1 MQLMLKA
8 PVAAR
13 PVAAAPRRSRMVIAR
28 SSGPHPT
35 LKVRK
40 QLPRRSFLSCVA
52 SGGFE
57 LAFWACRESFG
68 KRLSPLQSL
77 FLQDVDDIN
86 KKVKEAI
93 KEAEDTCNGGD
104 TAHCAAA

>member
-40 QLPRRSFLSCVA
+40 QLPRRSFLSCVVA
-52 SGGFE
+52 SGGTQ
-57 LAFWACRESFG
+57 LAFYACRESLG
-68 KRLSPLQSL
+68 M
-77 FLQDVDDIN
+77 
-86 KKVKEAI
+86 
-93 KEAEDTCNGGD
+93 
-104 TAHCAAA
+104 